1 MVRFILPMVLIV
13 TAAFMGNEVW
23 SLYMNDPWTRD
34 ARVRAEI
41 SQIAPKVSGEI
52 VAIHV
57 MDNDYVSKGSPLF
70 DIEETDYVNHL
81 NEIEAELAQ
90 AKATLKQAKNNYE
103 RNRSLL
109 PKKLVSEKQ
118 VLNEKLEV
126 EAQQS
131 TVAKVEA
138 DLAQAK
144 LNLTR
149 TKVLAPKDGFV
160 TNLKQRVGN
169 YINVG
174 ETFVALVE
182 ADSYYVLGYF
192 NEAKVKHIKEGQ
204 KVMIYPYTSSDEVVG
219 EIDSIGRAIVDQSS
233 DQSGLIPNVQPT
245 IPWVRLGQRV
255 PVRISISSD
264 VVEEVRLIA
273 GTTVTVRVQP

>member
-118 VLNEKLEV
+118 VLNEK
-126 EAQQS
+126 
-131 TVAKVEA
+131 
-138 DLAQAK
+138 
-144 LNLTR
+144 
-149 TKVLAPKDGFV
+149 
-160 TNLKQRVGN
+160 
-169 YINVG
+169 
-174 ETFVALVE
+174 
-182 ADSYYVLGYF
+182 
-192 NEAKVKHIKEGQ
+192 
-204 KVMIYPYTSSDEVVG
+204 
-219 EIDSIGRAIVDQSS
+219 
-233 DQSGLIPNVQPT
+233 
-245 IPWVRLGQRV
+245 
-255 PVRISISSD
+255 
-264 VVEEVRLIA
+264 A
-273 GTTVTVRVQP
+273 GS

>member
-1 MVRFILPMVLIV
+1 
-13 TAAFMGNEVW
+13 
-23 SLYMNDPWTRD
+23 MNDPWTRD

-70 DIEETDYVNHL
+70 DIEDTDYVNHL
-81 NEIEAELAQ
+81 NEVEAELAQ

-103 RNRSLL
+103 RNRALL

-192 NEAKVKHIKEGQ
+192 NEAKVKHIKKGQ

-264 VVEEVRLIA
+264 VVEEIRLIA